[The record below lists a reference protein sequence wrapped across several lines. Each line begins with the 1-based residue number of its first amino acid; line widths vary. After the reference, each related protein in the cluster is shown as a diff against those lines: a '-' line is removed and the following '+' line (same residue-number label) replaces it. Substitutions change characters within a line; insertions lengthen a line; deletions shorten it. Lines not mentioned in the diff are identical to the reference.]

1 MSCRALKK
9 GILEL
14 ADAIAINKADGNN
27 IDHAQM
33 AKLEYKKALD
43 LLTPSSTNWSPPVL
57 TCSAITMD
65 GIDEIWQTILDHR
78 KKLEKSGE
86 LADKR
91 RKQALDWMW
100 ALVEESLRDRFY
112 NNPDVQKVLP
122 KIIEAVEH
130 ETIAPTA
137 AAHQLLG
144 LHCT

>member
-1 MSCRALKK
+1 
-9 GILEL
+9 
-14 ADAIAINKADGNN
+14 
-27 IDHAQM
+27 
-33 AKLEYKKALD
+33 
-43 LLTPSSTNWSPPVL
+43 
-57 TCSAITMD
+57 MD

-100 ALVEESLRDRFY
+100 ALVEESLKDRFY
-112 NNPDVQKVLP
+112 NNPDVQIALP
-122 KIIEAVEH
+122 KIIEAVEY
-130 ETIAPTA
+130 ETLAPTA